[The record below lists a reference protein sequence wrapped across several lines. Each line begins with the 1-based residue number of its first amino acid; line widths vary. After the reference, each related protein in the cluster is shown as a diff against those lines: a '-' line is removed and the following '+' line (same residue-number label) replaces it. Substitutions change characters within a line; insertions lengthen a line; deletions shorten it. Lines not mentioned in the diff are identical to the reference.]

1 MPRMISGIAHPAN
14 HVTFEPGQNARFHAT
29 AVRFKHQ
36 KSIENKSKNAN
47 KNNLVPLQGR
57 KTTEFPKKLRVHV
70 GLLSFCAFDPSQKKR
85 ICRQAGAK

>member
-14 HVTFEPGQNARFHAT
+14 HVAFEPGQNARLHAT

-47 KNNLVPLQGR
+47 KKDLVP
-57 KTTEFPKKLRVHV
+57 
-70 GLLSFCAFDPSQKKR
+70 
-85 ICRQAGAK
+85 